1 MSFFRASSFSLAQP
15 EISAL
20 RGRSDNQAGLIVR
33 GIQMVRN
40 KARKASSRGKW
51 AMLVTSCLLS
61 LSSLSFAADP
71 TSVPNAN
78 PKTPNTWKADILSP
92 ELIETPVAQGS
103 MPVENPSSLVGFY
116 GYNNDGPQLPVP
128 GDLPSA
134 THKVEASKTE
144 PDKNTY
150 LVLDNQKGPDP
161 NYNYGSHFLFQ
172 GHETGQIG
180 YFTRVNLDADG
191 PHRITLMAD
200 HDITGAPLPT
210 YDGSTWY
217 PFSERLLLT
226 AEAGANG
233 GVWQATLDFPSQVED
248 ISGIFGRGGYE
259 GIQADRWGNL
269 IIVEDVGGKV
279 GTANPNAKQPNS
291 FIYRFIPADRSDLK
305 RGGRLQALQV
315 FGRSG
320 NPIVFHASN
329 IDGDILSADV
339 RDLHTYHLVFR
350 TRWVTL
356 HDTATNGFSPFNANA
371 LAKAAG
377 ATPFKR
383 PENGQFRPGTDF
395 TEFFFDETGDT
406 DNRTQAGRDFGG
418 LGSIQKLTTLHNSD
432 DGTLQLFYLCDI
444 GHTGFDNTA
453 FWTKDKVVF
462 VEDRGDTLHT
472 QANALDSAFLFDV
485 RVDYA
490 NGAQPVRI
498 LAQGRDPSAT
508 LDSAFSGMPG
518 FQNEGDNEITG
529 WHLSNGDPSVNGLLG
544 AGNPKPFHDGWRL
557 FYTGQHGDNVTY
569 EILPSHLGDRDR
581 DDFNDGRGQDFN

>member
-1 MSFFRASSFSLAQP
+1 MFLNRHP
-15 EISAL
+15 
-20 RGRSDNQAGLIVR
+20 
-33 GIQMVRN
+33 
-40 KARKASSRGKW
+40 KAHAPGKW
-51 AMLVTSCLLS
+51 AILASTCILS
-61 LSSLSFAADP
+61 LGSLAFAADP

-78 PKTPNTWKADILSP
+78 PKIKGSWQADVLSP
-92 ELIETPVAQGS
+92 ELVETPVAQGS
-103 MPVENPSSLVGFY
+103 ISVENPSDLIGFY
-116 GYNNDGPQLPVP
+116 GYNTDGPQLPVP

-134 THKVEASKTE
+134 SHKIEASKTE

-150 LVLDNQKGPDP
+150 LVLHNQKGPDP

-191 PHRITLMAD
+191 PHRVTLMAD
-200 HDITGAPLPT
+200 HDVNNVPLPT

-233 GVWQATLDFPSQVED
+233 GVWQATLDFPSKVED

-269 IIVEDVGGKV
+269 IIAEDVGGKA

-291 FIYRFIPADRSDLK
+291 FIYRFLPADTSDLK
-305 RGGRLQALQV
+305 KGGRLQALQV
-315 FGRSG
+315 IGRSG
-320 NPIVFHASN
+320 NPIVFHAN
-329 IDGDILSADV
+329 NVDGDILSPDV

-350 TRWVTL
+350 TKWVTI
-356 HDTATNGFSPFNANA
+356 HDTSKDGFTPFGANA

-383 PENGQFRPGTDF
+383 PENGQFRPGSDF
-395 TEFFFDETGDT
+395 AEYFFDETGDT

-418 LGSIQKLTTLHNSD
+418 FGSIQKLTTFHNSD
-432 DGTLQLFYLCDI
+432 DGALQLFYLCDVA
-444 GHTGFDNTA
+444 HTAFDNTA

-490 NGAQPVRI
+490 NAAQPVRI

-508 LDSAFSGMPG
+508 LDSAFLGMTG

-529 WHLSNGDPSVNGLLG
+529 WHLSNGDPGVNGLLG
-544 AGNPKPFHDGWRL
+544 ARDPKPFEDGWRL

-569 EILPSHLGDRDR
+569 EIRLSHLGERDH
-581 DDFNDGRGQDFN
+581 DDFNDGRGHDFD

>member
-1 MSFFRASSFSLAQP
+1 MSI
-15 EISAL
+15 ETKT
-20 RGRSDNQAGLIVR
+20 QAYTP
-33 GIQMVRN
+33 
-40 KARKASSRGKW
+40 GKW
-51 AMLVTSCLLS
+51 AMLACVCILN
-61 LSSLSFAADP
+61 LSSFGLAADP
-71 TSVPNAN
+71 TAVPNAN
-78 PKTPNTWKADILSP
+78 PKAPNTWKADILSP
-92 ELIETPVAQGS
+92 ELVEAPVAQGS
-103 MPVENPSSLVGFY
+103 MPVENPSDLVGFY
-116 GYNNDGPQLPVP
+116 GYNNDGPQLPAP

-150 LVLDNQKGPDP
+150 LVLHNQKGADP
-161 NYNYGSHFLFQ
+161 NYNYGTHFLFQ

-191 PHRITLMAD
+191 PHRVTLMAD
-200 HDITGAPLPT
+200 HDINGLALPV

-226 AEAGANG
+226 FEGGANG
-233 GVWQATLDFPSQVED
+233 GVWQATLDVPSRVED

-269 IIVEDVGGKV
+269 IIAEDVGGKN
-279 GTANPNAKQPNS
+279 GAANPNAKQPNS
-291 FIYRFIPADRSDLK
+291 FIYRFLPVDPSDLK
-305 RGGRLQALQV
+305 RGGKLQALQV
-315 FGRSG
+315 IGRSG
-320 NPIVFHASN
+320 NPIVFHAN
-329 IDGDILSADV
+329 DIDGDILSQDV

-350 TRWVTL
+350 TKWVTI
-356 HDTATNGFSPFNANA
+356 HDTATAGFQPFNANA
-371 LAKAAG
+371 LAKTAG

-395 TEFFFDETGDT
+395 TEYFFDETGDT
-406 DNRTQAGRDFGG
+406 DIRTQAGRDFGG
-418 LGSIQKLTTLHNSD
+418 LGSIMKLTTFHNSN
-432 DGTLQLFYLCDI
+432 DGALQLFYLGDVA
-444 GHTGFDNTA
+444 HTGFDNTA
-453 FWTKDKVVF
+453 FWTKDKIVF

-490 NGAQPVRI
+490 SGAQPVRI

-508 LDSAFSGMPG
+508 LDSGFSGKAG

-529 WHLSNGDPSVNGLLG
+529 WHLSNGDPGINGLLG
-544 AGNPKPFHDGWRL
+544 TKNPKPFEDGWRV

-569 EILPSHLGDRDR
+569 EILHPHVQDGD
-581 DDFNDGRGQDFN
+581 DDEDFDHGRGHDFD